1 MDTFNSNIFV
11 FTYSFQSEINVALS
25 LSIILIYKNVMNLP
39 DVQIGVLP
47 IHFLHKVGEFCG
59 RIKAEEQN
67 VSKVFDFGKS
77 FDVMLDDGDSG
88 DLRSRKLK
96 RITIC

>member
-1 MDTFNSNIFV
+1 
-11 FTYSFQSEINVALS
+11 
-25 LSIILIYKNVMNLP
+25 MNWP

-47 IHFLHKVGEFCG
+47 IHFLHKVGEFCS
-59 RIKAEEQN
+59 RIKSEEQN

-88 DLRSRKLK
+88 NLKIRRSK
-96 RITIC
+96 